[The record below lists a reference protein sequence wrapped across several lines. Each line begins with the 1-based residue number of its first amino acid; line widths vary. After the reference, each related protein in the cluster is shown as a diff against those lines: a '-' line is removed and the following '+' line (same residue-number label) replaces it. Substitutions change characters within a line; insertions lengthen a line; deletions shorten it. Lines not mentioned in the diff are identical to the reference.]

1 MDKKIR
7 IKTMKKAFKELKLIE
22 LLKDIE
28 KYSYNSHCD
37 CPTCIDIKNKIKD
50 VLKCQD

>member
-1 MDKKIR
+1 MNKLMSKQIY
-7 IKTMKKAFKELKLIE
+7 ELKE

-37 CPTCIDIKNKIKD
+37 CPTCINIKNKIKEI
-50 VLKCQD
+50 LKCQ